1 MILIKN
7 AQIYGLAS
15 FPSDS
20 GRNNEVHNATDGTV
34 GAICIVDD
42 RIGAVLT
49 DNDEIETTE
58 RNAASVIDAQGAMLL
73 PGVIDAHVHFREPG
87 LTAKADIAS
96 ESRAAVAGG
105 VTSVLDMP
113 NVKPTTT
120 TQEALNEKLAL
131 FATKSLV
138 NYGIFFGITH
148 DNIEEALTVAPENIC
163 GYKIFLGSSTGGML
177 MNDPSLLRRLFS
189 NTQRIIA
196 VHSENEEVIR
206 RNIEHY
212 KKEYGR
218 SNPKGILP
226 IELHPLIRSRE
237 ACYTST
243 KAVVKLARETGAQ
256 LHVCHIT
263 TDDELS
269 LFTDDAITGD
279 TLSPL
284 ASTAKQI
291 TAEACVAHLW
301 FSDKDY
307 DRLGTK
313 IKCNPAIKTEKDRT
327 ALRQALTDGRIDL
340 VATDHAPH
348 LWSDKQGDALT
359 AASGM
364 PSLQYS
370 LVAMLELAARNICSI
385 SDVVRLMCQ
394 APALRYSLRD
404 RGFIRP
410 GYKADLV
417 LVDPRQTTVVTHDD
431 IRSKCG
437 WSPFEGETFRHKI
450 IATWVNGKPVYD
462 GNRIDENIS
471 GEKLTYNF
479 HEDI

>member
-7 AQIYGLAS
+7 AQIYGQA
-15 FPSDS
+15 FPMPEEC
-20 GRNNEVHNATDGTV
+20 GNNGTEGMKDGAE
-34 GAICIVDD
+34 GAICIEGD

-49 DNDEIETTE
+49 DKNKIYAAE
-58 RNAASVIDAQGAMLL
+58 RNAATMIDARGAMIL
-73 PGVIDAHVHFREPG
+73 PGVIDSHVHFREPG

-105 VTSVLDMP
+105 ITSVLDMP
-113 NVKPTTT
+113 NVRPATTSY
-120 TQEALNEKLAL
+120 EALKDKIGL
-131 FATKSLV
+131 FTEKSLV

-148 DNIEEALTVAPENIC
+148 DNIEEALSLPQEEIC
-163 GYKIFLGSSTGGML
+163 GYKVFLGSSTGGML
-177 MNDPSLLRRLFS
+177 MNDPDLLRRLFG

-196 VHSENEEVIR
+196 VHSEDEEIIR
-206 RNIEHY
+206 RNIERY
-212 KKEYGR
+212 TKEYGR
-218 SNPKGILP
+218 SNPGEPLP
-226 IELHPLIRSRE
+226 VTLHPMIRSRE
-237 ACYTST
+237 ACHTST
-243 KAVVKLARETGAQ
+243 AAAVSLAKETGAQ

-263 TDDELS
+263 TADELS
-269 LFTDDAITGD
+269 LFVNDETKGEAA
-279 TLSPL
+279 SPS
-284 ASTAKQI
+284 ASATRQI

-301 FSDKDY
+301 FSDRDY
-307 DRLGTK
+307 KRLGTR
-313 IKCNPAIKTEKDRT
+313 IKCNPAVKTEKDRA

-348 LWSDKQGDALT
+348 LWSDKQGGALT

-370 LVAMLELAARNICSI
+370 LVAMLELAAQKICSI
-385 SDVVRLMCQ
+385 TDVVRLMCQ

-417 LVDPRQTTVVTHDD
+417 LVDPRQTTEVTSDD

-437 WSPFEGETFRHKI
+437 WSPFEGETFRHRI
-450 IATWVNGKPVYD
+450 TGTWINGRQVYD
-462 GNRIDENIS
+462 GKQIDENGR

-479 HEDI
+479 HKGI

>member
-7 AQIYGLAS
+7 AKIYGQAS
-15 FPSDS
+15 SSPRIH
-20 GRNNEVHNATDGTV
+20 GNNDICNTTDGAEGAV
-34 GAICIVDD
+34 GIEGD

-49 DNDEIETTE
+49 GTDEIRTAE
-58 RNAASVIDAQGAMLL
+58 RNAATVIDAGGALLL

-87 LTAKADIAS
+87 LTAKADITS

-113 NVKPTTT
+113 NVKPATTT
-120 TQEALNEKLAL
+120 AKALHDKLEL
-131 FATKSLV
+131 FTAKSSV

-148 DNIEEALTVAPENIC
+148 DNIEEALTISPEDIC
-163 GYKIFLGSSTGGML
+163 GYKVFLGSSTGGML
-177 MNDPSLLRRLFS
+177 MNDPTLLRRLFS
-189 NTQRIIA
+189 HTRRVIA
-196 VHSENEEVIR
+196 VHSEDERIIR
-206 RNIEHY
+206 NNIDRY
-212 KKEYGR
+212 RKEQSRSGR
-218 SNPKGILP
+218 TDSLP
-226 IELHPLIRSRE
+226 IELHPMIRSRE
-237 ACYTST
+237 ACYAST
-243 KAVVKLARETGAQ
+243 AAAIGLARETGAR
-256 LHVCHIT
+256 LHICHIT
-263 TDDELS
+263 TAEELS
-269 LFTDDAITGD
+269 FFPTAETMGGPLP
-279 TLSPL
+279 LSSS
-284 ASTAKQI
+284 AAKQI

-307 DRLGTK
+307 GRLGTK
-313 IKCNPAIKTEKDRT
+313 IKCNPAIKTEKDRA

-348 LWSDKQGDALT
+348 LPGDKQGDALT

-370 LVAMLELAARNICSI
+370 LVAMLELARHNICTV

-394 APALRYSLRD
+394 NPARRYSLRD
-404 RGFIRP
+404 GGISRP

-417 LVDPRQTTVVTHDD
+417 LVDPRKTTVVTPDD

-437 WSPFEGETFRHKI
+437 WSPFEGETFHHRI
-450 IATWVNGKPVYD
+450 IGTWVNGRQVYD
-462 GNRIDENIS
+462 GNRIDETAR
-471 GEKLTYNF
+471 GEKLMYNL